1 MKKLFVYSALVL
13 CGTALSA
20 VGFNTLKDNVK
31 EDIVSSTNDFMNEK
45 KGINKINVKKAS
57 KSSTKFNSSKIYV

>member
-1 MKKLFVYSALVL
+1 MRKLFVYSALVL

-31 EDIVSSTNDFMNEK
+31 EDIVSSTNDFMND
-45 KGINKINVKKAS
+45 KKALI
-57 KSSTKFNSSKIYV
+57 KLM